1 MKVYIT
7 FLGRSIWAVIN
18 SFYAV
23 LKEKK
28 FQPDLIYLIIEDL
41 FEEKVDKVID
51 GLKILSEEFSFTTE
65 IKEIFVQEAEFFEA
79 GMQINALIQDLTT
92 NNHTIAVD
100 LTPGRKSLVAAV
112 LIPLSKIYVEH
123 IFYLAIKT
131 IKGVNFPYEMIPKHF
146 QSLKDFIKEAKVKN
160 SGN

>member
-1 MKVYIT
+1 MEYMEVYIT

-41 FEEKVDKVID
+41 FEEKIEKAID
-51 GLKILSEEFSFTTE
+51 GLKILSEEFNFTPE
-65 IKEIFVQEAEFFEA
+65 IKIIFVREAEFFEA
-79 GMQINALIQDLTT
+79 GIQINTLIQDLTK

-112 LIPLSKIYVEH
+112 LIPLFKIYVEH

-146 QSLKDFIKEAKVKN
+146 QSLKDFIEKQR
-160 SGN
+160 